1 MKKVKSLIAAALIVS
16 SVSAFAV
23 DLTLSPVYTIVGIV
37 RSAVV
42 SVVAPTAITAASTM
56 QISGQNKEQLEA
68 VRSDAVDFL
77 AGAQASN
84 VLKASISEIKTKSAE
99 LNEMSDAQVAGL
111 IVTALE

>member
-23 DLTLSPVYTIVGIV
+23 DVTLSPVYTIVGVV
-37 RSAVV
+37 RAAVAT
-42 SVVAPTAITAASTM
+42 VVAPFASTALSVLS
-56 QISGQNKEQLEA
+56 QQGKEQLAA

-77 AGAQASN
+77 AGAEASN

>member
-1 MKKVKSLIAAALIVS
+1 MKKVKSLIATALVLS
-16 SVSAFAV
+16 SVSAFAL
-23 DLTLSPVYTIVGIV
+23 DLTLSPVYTIVGMV

-42 SVVAPTAITAASTM
+42 TVVAPTAVSAASTL
-56 QISGQNKEQLEA
+56 QISGQNKEQLAA

-77 AGAQASN
+77 AGADASN

-99 LNEMSDAQVAGL
+99 LNDMSDVQLAGL